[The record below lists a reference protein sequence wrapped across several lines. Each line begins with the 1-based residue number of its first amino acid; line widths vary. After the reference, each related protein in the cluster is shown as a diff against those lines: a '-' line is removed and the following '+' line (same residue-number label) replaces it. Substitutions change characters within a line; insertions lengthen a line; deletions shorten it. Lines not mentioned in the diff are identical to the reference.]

1 MKFTFII
8 SSSLIFFYLLYKCV
22 KFYKFKAL
30 FLSSI
35 STFISLVLPVLI
47 WKLDFLNFS
56 IYETLFYPIPISK
69 PGMSE
74 FLYYLR
80 GHTEFDLKFG
90 GMNHLEKVTFLK
102 VFPIFLLFPQDLKKS
117 LLFWVYQY
125 YFYFFNKSKISEIF
139 ELKIFILILYIFTS
153 ILSPANTR
161 YYLLIYY
168 LGVFHLFV
176 CGINSSSIFF
186 KFFYPLLRFHL
197 FVYLIILGY
206 GVSQLSPGYLTM
218 F

>member
-1 MKFTFII
+1 
-8 SSSLIFFYLLYKCV
+8 
-22 KFYKFKAL
+22 
-30 FLSSI
+30 
-35 STFISLVLPVLI
+35 
-47 WKLDFLNFS
+47 
-56 IYETLFYPIPISK
+56 
-69 PGMSE
+69 MSE

-102 VFPIFLLFPQDLKKS
+102 VFPIFLLFPSGFEKVTTFLGVPI
-117 LLFWVYQY
+117 LFL
-125 YFYFFNKSKISEIF
+125 FLFNKSKNKEIF

-186 KFFYPLLRFHL
+186 KFFYPYYVFIYL
-197 FVYLIILGY
+197 FI
-206 GVSQLSPGYLTM
+206 
-218 F
+218 